1 MSSPPDPFNGMPSF
15 GQVAAKFVAAAFE
28 SCEVQGCNKKSLGF
42 VCSQCSRFVCQGHY
56 YLAPVAQIP
65 PKVVCVRCILMQA
78 HMDPVLEA
86 DYIEPGPSQP
96 KVRVVGVK

>member
-1 MSSPPDPFNGMPSF
+1 MSFPADMPSF
-15 GQVAAKFVAAAFE
+15 GHVAAKFLASAFE
-28 SCEVQGCNKKSLGF
+28 TCDVEGCKNKSLGV
-42 VCSQCSRFVCQGHY
+42 VCSRCSRFVCQGHY

-78 HMDPVLEA
+78 HTDPVLEA

-96 KVRVVGVK
+96 KARVIGVK